1 MYILFLRGDKMYSA
15 NLFTENSED
24 LKKFLK
30 LFYDK
35 DINLENNLKFEIN
48 FENPVDMIELIS
60 TLTDNNEKYNIGLWI
75 SIDSNIYINIT
86 ELNLDKIIKYI
97 LERYP
102 N

>member
-1 MYILFLRGDKMYSA
+1 MYILILRGDKMYSV
-15 NLFTENSED
+15 NLFTENQND
-24 LKKFLK
+24 LKNFLN
-30 LFYDK
+30 LFYNK
-35 DINLENNLKFEIN
+35 NINLDNKLKFETN

-60 TLTDNNEKYNIGLWI
+60 TLIDNNEKYNIGLWI

-86 ELNLDKIIKYI
+86 ELNLDKVIKYI